1 MVQENLSKRRP
12 SKDESFA
19 ERVIKGLIGYTD
31 REIQIILREVDSFDV
46 AILLGDMP
54 DDVRQRV
61 LSNMSKNT
69 SQMLMDEMSLIGR
82 VSKKRMKEVRERVVD
97 LIQQQGEAG
106 AIAWPVENAKP
117 GRPGKVAPGDQT
129 LRRRPP
135 EIAGKSRLG
144 TMRLEDIKD
153 LIVHLANLARGLGV
167 LSMPETAEAARDP
180 FLRQAI
186 LVVVDGFEPTLARTL
201 LESTISATLRQE
213 ETLCQMVATWAE
225 SVGAEEPP
233 ALLERRIRMLYVPG
247 IEERGSYTKATLAS
261 VKKALNGRHLDE
273 LSLDEAA
280 SFLIEAGILTRL
292 KGVEILASAL
302 PDAGHPLLAHAIELL
317 EGHARPPGVPDPTQR
332 NGLFHGP

>member
-1 MVQENLSKRRP
+1 MLEHLS
-12 SKDESFA
+12 DGVA
-19 ERVIKGLIGYTD
+19 AGL
-31 REIQIILREVDSFDV
+31 E
-46 AILLGDMP
+46 
-54 DDVRQRV
+54 
-61 LSNMSKNT
+61 
-69 SQMLMDEMSLIGR
+69 
-82 VSKKRMKEVRERVVD
+82 
-97 LIQQQGEAG
+97 
-106 AIAWPVENAKP
+106 
-117 GRPGKVAPGDQT
+117 
-129 LRRRPP
+129 
-135 EIAGKSRLG
+135 
-144 TMRLEDIKD
+144 
-153 LIVHLANLARGLGV
+153 V